1 MKEISLI
8 KHAKG
13 ALGLR
18 VFGLGPNL
26 KPTNGLIKLQKL
38 LDNNAFWAKDRTI
51 NDLKKCLANSDV
63 VISLWVGKE
72 IVGFGRALTDGIYR
86 GVLWD
91 IVIDQNHQGKGF
103 GTLIVKNLLSSKK
116 IKNTKELSFLE
127 AELITGKTH
136 QIRKHCYELGFPI
149 VGDKK
154 YFFSVSVNRATK
166 FFCIIV
172 SSICI
177 PTVLGSKPILTP
189 SPKIDPL
196 LTQLVTKINNIMRNF
211 LIIF

>member
-1 MKEISLI
+1 MKKISLI

-18 VFGLGPNL
+18 FFGLGPNL
-26 KPTNGLIKLQKL
+26 KPTNGLNKLQKL
-38 LDNNAFWAKDRTI
+38 LDRNAFWAQSRTI

-63 VISLWVGKE
+63 IVSLWFGNE

-116 IKNTKELSFLE
+116 VKKTKKIYLMTTNKKLFYSQFDLKEVTSQDL
-127 AELITGKTH
+127 LIRE
-136 QIRKHCYELGFPI
+136 I
-149 VGDKK
+149 
-154 YFFSVSVNRATK
+154 
-166 FFCIIV
+166 
-172 SSICI
+172 
-177 PTVLGSKPILTP
+177 
-189 SPKIDPL
+189 
-196 LTQLVTKINNIMRNF
+196 
-211 LIIF
+211 

>member
-8 KHAKG
+8 KHANG

-18 VFGLGPNL
+18 FFGLGPNL

-38 LDNNAFWAKDRTI
+38 LDTNALWAKNRTI

-103 GTLIVKNLLSSKK
+103 GTLIVKKLLSSKK
-116 IKNTKELSFLE
+116 IKNTKKLYLMTSNKKIFYSQFDFEEVTSQNL
-127 AELITGKTH
+127 LIRE
-136 QIRKHCYELGFPI
+136 I
-149 VGDKK
+149 
-154 YFFSVSVNRATK
+154 
-166 FFCIIV
+166 
-172 SSICI
+172 
-177 PTVLGSKPILTP
+177 
-189 SPKIDPL
+189 
-196 LTQLVTKINNIMRNF
+196 
-211 LIIF
+211 